1 MTEARLNAVIWQMG
15 ITLPAPAPHAP
26 LKAKGAQSIIKAEVE
41 VAADVE
47 VAAGVEVEV
56 AAGVEV
62 EVAAGVEVAAEVAG
76 NTTKAE
82 IDVNNNVFSAL
93 LVKGVLSDKCV
104 VKLLEQNP
112 GIEQHVLPSWKWTP
126 SYCTS
131 HVAWVRCTQL
141 MDQARTAKERA
152 KAQQAQQAQQDAV
165 QNAVNEAVANAV
177 AEADKRATDAV
188 TGAVG
193 ATERKLKELE
203 ERLELTNEHLRQQKE
218 LSATKDTII
227 TALRSVVAACR
238 HYQFEHNKDV
248 TDLAFYRD
256 AYNAQ
261 QCRLLK
267 ECTEGQQRKKDELS
281 AAKDA
286 RICALQTE
294 VDDLRAKM
302 DHVRAMCA
310 ER

>member
-41 VAADVE
+41 VAA
-47 VAAGVEVEV
+47 GVEVEV

-62 EVAAGVEVAAEVAG
+62 AVAAGVEVAAEVAG

-152 KAQQAQQAQQDAV
+152 KAQQAQQDAV
-165 QNAVNEAVANAV
+165 QNAANEAVANAV

-188 TGAVG
+188 TDAVG

-267 ECTEGQQRKKDELS
+267 ECTEGQQRKNDELS